1 MSGGTAD
8 LDAAFAHCTR
18 LARRTGRNFYWS
30 FLTLPREMRRDM
42 AALYAFMR
50 VTDDLGDD
58 PAEPLDRRRAA
69 VANWRDRT
77 AAALAGGSVD
87 ADKPHAVVLRAFADV
102 ARRRGIPAALP
113 GDVVDGV
120 AADLAGPPAVPGVP
134 RVFFETDAGLDAYCY
149 QVAGAVGLCCLYVWG
164 CDGLG
169 EGAREP
175 ALACGRAFQRTNVLR
190 DLAEDAAAGRC
201 YLPADTLARFGVG
214 PADFLPTADL
224 SADRDGEP
232 VVRRIARLLR
242 CEVDRTRAEYAAA
255 EPLFDSV
262 SPAGR
267 GVLRAMTAI
276 YGGLLD
282 RVEAAGIGVLDRRV
296 RVPAWR
302 KAAAVA
308 AGLADRFARS
318 PPAGVGSVVSDASGK

>member
-1 MSGGTAD
+1 MSGPGDD
-8 LDAAFAHCTR
+8 LDAAFASCTR

-30 FLTLPREMRRDM
+30 FLTLPRPMRRDM

-69 VANWRDRT
+69 VAHWRDRT
-77 AAALAGGSVD
+77 AAALAGDPIDPGE
-87 ADKPHAVVLRAFADV
+87 PHAAVLRAFADV
-102 ARRRGIPAALP
+102 ARRRGIPASLP
-113 GDVVDGV
+113 DNVIDGV
-120 AADLAGPPAVPGVP
+120 AADLAGPPAVPGAP
-134 RVFFETDAGLDAYCY
+134 RVFFETAAGLDAYCY
-149 QVAGAVGLCCLYVWG
+149 QVAGAVGLCCLHVWG
-164 CDGLG
+164 CEGVDGA
-169 EGAREP
+169 AREP

-190 DLAEDAAAGRC
+190 DLAEDAAAGRV
-201 YLPADTLARFGVG
+201 YLPADTLLQFGLE
-214 PADFLPTADL
+214 PADFLPTADV

-232 VVRRIARLLR
+232 VERRISRLLR

-255 EPLFDSV
+255 EPLFGRV

-282 RVEAAGIGVLDRRV
+282 RVEAAGAGVLDRRV
-296 RVPAWR
+296 RVPTWR
-302 KAAAVA
+302 KIAAVGTGLLA
-308 AGLADRFARS
+308 RRAG
-318 PPAGVGSVVSDASGK
+318 